1 MNTAPEKQCCKRQGR
16 SLFAMAE
23 IRVAKLPEKS
33 RGSGQSHPCSC
44 HEKGRLVATTSLQRS
59 LLQKELR
66 RHRGHQCIIHGEL
79 SAVRYL

>member
-1 MNTAPEKQCCKRQGR
+1 MNTAPEKKCYNRQGR
-16 SLFAMAE
+16 SLFAMVE
-23 IRVAKLPEKS
+23 IRVVKLPGKS

-59 LLQKELR
+59 LLQKDDR
-66 RHRGHQCIIHGEL
+66 RYQCIIHGEL